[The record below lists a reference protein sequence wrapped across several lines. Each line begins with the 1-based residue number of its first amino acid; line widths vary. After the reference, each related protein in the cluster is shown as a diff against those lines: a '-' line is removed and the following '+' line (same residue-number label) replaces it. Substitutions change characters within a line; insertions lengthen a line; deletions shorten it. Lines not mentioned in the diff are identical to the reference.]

1 MRDNWKCQSKLQ
13 KKQPYRKQQPLGGNP
28 RTNPVHKNRKCHR
41 VKIFTFLIA
50 SYDEAA
56 RVRMQTNRILFAW
69 LSTDAGIDEKGV
81 GVMCLQLEETNWFSS
96 SSRAEGPYNTKK
108 TGWGT
113 CWVAQLME
121 AKAKALV
128 LAGLGDA
135 SWNYIFLIFPSFF
148 FNFLVY
154 HIFSLLPHGSD
165 RFRYCWH

>member
-1 MRDNWKCQSKLQ
+1 MEGSMRDNWKCQSKLQ

-81 GVMCLQLEETNWFSS
+81 GVMCLQHEETSWFLYQLGAQGRLDSEASS
-96 SSRAEGPYNTKK
+96 SGVTWQWWHSSCETDSVPLLVQKGHIIPKKQVEARAELHN
-108 TGWGT
+108 
-113 CWVAQLME
+113 
-121 AKAKALV
+121 
-128 LAGLGDA
+128 
-135 SWNYIFLIFPSFF
+135 
-148 FNFLVY
+148 
-154 HIFSLLPHGSD
+154 
-165 RFRYCWH
+165 